1 MSKEDNTGPRL
12 SSTEEDLGRQNI
24 NVNGVTDIP

>member
-1 MSKEDNTGPRL
+1 MSKEDNTGPSL
-12 SSTEEDLGRQNI
+12 SSNEEDLGRQNI